1 MPIGSSSA
9 NGVEVS
15 PYFASVPSSNQ
26 GSPISVD
33 GVSYSWSTVLNRYVP
48 STPLEWDTYALLVAA
63 WPTAL
68 VGQKML
74 VKRILGGGHY
84 EGQWTGSRWAVGM
97 AEAPVRLD
105 TEVNLTASAAT
116 YTQMV
121 AATFGQLVGNGET
134 WLFRFTTRS
143 GGVYTSGGGL
153 VIRSSGSVVTLGSAA
168 SVTSST
174 TRARRIGSFKRD
186 GSVARR
192 TSSGVGEQ
200 FSGTSTA
207 DITVADWSTFSF
219 DAGVTPGAI
228 GDTYVAEEFIIL
240 REA

>member
-1 MPIGSSSA
+1 MSLGYI
-9 NGVEVS
+9 NGNLSE
-15 PYFASVPSSNQ
+15 VPSAFGGETVNV
-26 GSPISVD
+26 G
-33 GVSYSWSTVLNRYVP
+33 GVVYGWSDALGRYVP

-68 VGQKML
+68 VGQTML
-74 VKRILGGGHY
+74 VKRILGTGHY
-84 EGQWTGSRWAVGM
+84 KVHWTGSRWAVCMG
-97 AEAPVRLD
+97 EAPVRLD
-105 TEVNLTASAAT
+105 VEVSLTASAAT

-121 AATFGQLVGNGET
+121 AATFGHLVGNGET
-134 WLFRFTTRS
+134 WLFRLSARS

-168 SVTSST
+168 SVTGNS

-207 DITVADWSTFSF
+207 DITVADWSTFSLE
-219 DAGVTPGAI
+219 AGVTPGAI

>member
-1 MPIGSSSA
+1 MSLGYI
-9 NGVEVS
+9 NGNLSE
-15 PYFASVPSSNQ
+15 VPSAFGGETVNV
-26 GSPISVD
+26 G
-33 GVSYSWSTVLNRYVP
+33 GVVYGWSDALGRYVP

-68 VGQKML
+68 VGQTML
-74 VKRILGGGHY
+74 VKRILGTGHY
-84 EGQWTGSRWAVGM
+84 KVQWTGSRWAVGM
-97 AEAPVRLD
+97 AEAPVRMD
-105 TEVNLTASAAT
+105 AEVGLTASAAT

-121 AATFGQLVGNGET
+121 AATFGSLVGDGET
-134 WLFRFTTRS
+134 WLFRFAARS

-174 TRARRIGSFKRD
+174 ARARRIGSVKRD

-200 FSGTSTA
+200 FSGTATA
-207 DITVADWSTFSF
+207 DITVADWSTFSLE
-219 DAGVTPGAI
+219 AGVTPGAI